1 MKEILCILTKK
12 KFSYQITIFEEI
24 KGNWQNIN
32 KDNIVKI
39 LSQVSYL

>member
-1 MKEILCILTKK
+1 MILCILTK

-24 KGNWQNIN
+24 KWNWQNIN

>member
-1 MKEILCILTKK
+1 MKEILCILKK
-12 KFSYQITIFEEI
+12 KKSYQITTFKEI
-24 KGNWQNIN
+24 KWNWQNIN